1 MVSRISLPAL
11 CAVVLSVACFG
22 RLAAQGGTIRGH
34 VADSAG
40 VPLPRATVSV
50 EPIGLS
56 ATTNEKGDYEIRG
69 VPTGTHT
76 LRARFLGFVAQTVR
90 VTVSEPQP
98 TRQDFSLRVQPIG
111 LAPVDVVV
119 GSDVAAAVVACAVV
133 WFAERR
139 SALALVT
146 IT

>member
-1 MVSRISLPAL
+1 LLPHPFLATRRTARGGVVVKRTL
-11 CAVVLSVACFG
+11 LLPLWVVVLWLASTG

-69 VPTGTHT
+69 VPAGTHA

-90 VTVSEPQP
+90 VTVSD
-98 TRQDFSLRVQPIG
+98 TH
-111 LAPVDVVV
+111 
-119 GSDVAAAVVACAVV
+119 
-133 WFAERR
+133 
-139 SALALVT
+139 
-146 IT
+146 